1 MSDCAAID
9 VKNILIPLNL
19 RETRDFVHKDIR
31 EIFKKAINMM
41 QNTALSLN
49 KNAHLFCLKIGV
61 NKVLHKSDP
70 GCI

>member
-49 KNAHLFCLKIGV
+49 KNAHLFYLKIGV